1 MFFGDRLYSSGAAPR
16 LEVLARFNFGRAL
29 TGACLD
35 HVLLA
40 TVSSFIHRCCS
51 IRCSAIVPLHL
62 HPCPLDDGRSTAE
75 AAAVAAKCGSA
86 SGLTH
91 RPDIHGRAEDQSEDF
106 VCSMG
111 VVVQQLHDH
120 RAVPRFFAR
129 TMLHTTG
136 LCCRYVRTM
145 LHTTAGVHVA
155 RRTLQIAN
163 DARHSFDSN
172 RVSVHIVSGHC
183 GPLYVSGH
191 CGPLY
196 VSGHCGPLYVSGH
209 CGPLYVS
216 GHCGPL

>member
-1 MFFGDRLYSSGAAPR
+1 
-16 LEVLARFNFGRAL
+16 
-29 TGACLD
+29 
-35 HVLLA
+35 
-40 TVSSFIHRCCS
+40 
-51 IRCSAIVPLHL
+51 
-62 HPCPLDDGRSTAE
+62 
-75 AAAVAAKCGSA
+75 
-86 SGLTH
+86 
-91 RPDIHGRAEDQSEDF
+91 
-106 VCSMG
+106 
-111 VVVQQLHDH
+111 
-120 RAVPRFFAR
+120 
-129 TMLHTTG
+129 
-136 LCCRYVRTM
+136 M

-163 DARHSFDSN
+163 DARHSFYSN